1 MQIGSFDEMPML
13 ADADAIGVPQAI
25 APGMWRIVLPLPF
38 ALAVVNVYV
47 LHGDNEW
54 CLIDCGLGTRASD
67 AALAKG
73 LAELGITYADLA
85 TLVLTHSHPDHCA
98 PLGDIVAQMPTTS
111 RVVMLGL
118 EADVLYQI
126 WGPQSALAHRALY
139 ELRRLGGL
147 DVAQADLGSQG
158 MTQMGRLMRVPARER
173 ITDLHDGE
181 TLMLAGRPWQVLW
194 TPGHAEGHI
203 CLVNESTVI
212 LGDHILPRISP
223 NISLYPCSRP
233 DPVQD
238 YRDSL
243 DRIAAL
249 PIADPCALPG
259 HGLPFT
265 ALATR
270 IAELHASTDRRSHKT
285 LDALR
290 EASEPLTALAVAETI
305 FAGRLHDAD
314 DRWMALGETQAHLEH
329 LRLHGQ
335 ATRTD
340 RDGVAY
346 YHAE

>member
-1 MQIGSFDEMPML
+1 MQIGAFDEPPIL

-25 APGMWRIVLPLPF
+25 ALGMWRIVLPLPF
-38 ALAVVNVYV
+38 ALAAVNVYV
-47 LHGDNEW
+47 LHGDGEW
-54 CLIDCGLGTRASD
+54 CLIDGGLGTRASD

-73 LAELGITYADLA
+73 LAELGITYADLS

-98 PLGDIVAQMPTTS
+98 PMGDIVALMPSTS
-111 RVVMLGL
+111 CVLMLGL
-118 EADVLYQI
+118 EADVLYQM
-126 WGPQSALAHRALY
+126 WGPQAKLAHRALY
-139 ELRRLGGL
+139 DLRCLGGL
-147 DVAQADLGSQG
+147 DATQADLGIQG
-158 MTQMGRLMRVPARER
+158 MMQMGRLMRLPARDR
-173 ITDLHDGE
+173 ITELHDGE
-181 TLMLAGRPWQVLW
+181 TVQLAGQPWQIHW

-203 CLVNESTVI
+203 CLVNESTLI

-223 NISLYPCSRP
+223 NISLYPRSRP

-249 PIADPCALPG
+249 PIAEPRAFPG

-270 IAELHASTDRRSHKT
+270 IAELHASTERRSQKT
-285 LDALR
+285 LTALR
-290 EASEPLTALAVAETI
+290 EATTPLTALAVAETI
-305 FAGRLHDAD
+305 FSGRLHDAD

-335 ATRTD
+335 AQRTD
-340 RDGVAY
+340 RNGVAY
-346 YHAE
+346 YHAQ